1 MAVGVINILLTSE
14 LGETL
19 DDFVHDAFHLK
30 FDRVG
35 PEGPRSLIEGP
46 VWAFVDWVME
56 DLAGLEMCRRLRADP
71 RTADAHITMVL
82 EEDDPED
89 RRRALRAGADDYMV
103 GPIDRKMMLDRVL
116 ALKAHDAD
124 GETTALAA
132 RRMVPLIELAQL
144 TIDTL
149 GHQARWAGEPIEL
162 SPNEFRLLRYF
173 AENPDRV
180 LSRQELIAGLGKRE
194 PPIDERTV
202 DVWVGRLRRGLK
214 AAGAG
219 NPLRTVHALGYVFDT
234 Y

>member
-1 MAVGVINILLTSE
+1 MGVINILLTSE

-46 VWAFVDWVME
+46 VWAFVDWVMD

-103 GPIDRKMMLDRVL
+103 GPINRNVMLDRVL
-116 ALKAHDAD
+116 ALKGHELVGDSAM
-124 GETTALAA
+124 LA
-132 RRMVPLIELAQL
+132 RRTVPLIELGEL

-149 GHQARWAGEPIEL
+149 GHQARWGREAIEL

-180 LSRQELIAGLGKRE
+180 LSRQELIVGLGKRE

-219 NPLRTVHALGYVFDT
+219 NPLRTVRALGYVFDT